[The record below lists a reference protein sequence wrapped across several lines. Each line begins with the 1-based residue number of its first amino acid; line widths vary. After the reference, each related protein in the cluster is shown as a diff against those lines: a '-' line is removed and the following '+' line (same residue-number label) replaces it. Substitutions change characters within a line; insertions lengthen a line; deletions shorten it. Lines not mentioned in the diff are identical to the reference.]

1 MPTHRRPSLLLGF
14 FLNLLW
20 PGVGQIYFRKLKK
33 GLLFALLGLFLPF
46 IMFIVSCIDLYFLNK
61 QLIQR
66 IPSEEASAEGFHLPE
81 WDIPWEKTF
90 QVVSIIVLVLIFVY
104 SVYFISFFLFMA
116 HFRQNKIQTT
126 IQEMQIIKQSLED
139 ELKKE
144 GTCPDSLESL
154 VKGRPLRRLWL
165 KDAWGM
171 PYRYV
176 KRDSAFELISSGKDK
191 KFNTEDDLSVSGP

>member
-20 PGVGQIYFRKLKK
+20 PGVGQIYFRRLKR

-61 QLIQR
+61 KLQQHA
-66 IPSEEASAEGFHLPE
+66 PEGSSEEGFQLPE

-90 QVVSIIVLVLIFVY
+90 QVAGIIVLVLIFVY

-126 IQEMQIIKQSLED
+126 IQEMQTIKQSLED

-144 GTCPDSLESL
+144 GTYPDSLESL